1 MTKKETKKRK
11 QTLERTINDGKHFFT
26 VYKEDVFELDDGCY
40 LMSTCLDGNE
50 DDGWYI
56 VEKQAK
62 PLAPA
67 ARYIV
72 SPNRLLVKYIGDA
85 DVDEKTFDCCLN
97 RVLLVMLEIIL
108 KGDDTYRLDFISTTP
123 TEKGYF
129 MNEWDNDLF
138 DKHTTFIYDEDYNE
152 VVRFA
157 NAENVMLANQITDK
171 E

>member
-1 MTKKETKKRK
+1 MEKKEMKKRK
-11 QTLERTINDGKHFFT
+11 QTLERVINDGKHFFN
-26 VYKEDVFELDDGCY
+26 VYKEDVFGLNDGCN
-40 LMSTCLDGNE
+40 LIPTCLDGNK

-72 SPNRLLVKYIGDA
+72 SPNRLLAKYIGAD

-97 RVLLVMLEIIL
+97 RVLLVMLDVIL
-108 KGDDTYRLDFISTTP
+108 KGDDTYRLDIISTIP

-129 MNEWDNDLF
+129 FNEWVNELF
-138 DKHTTFIYDEDYNE
+138 DEHTTFIYDEDYNE

-157 NAENVMLANQITDK
+157 NAENVMLANHNR
-171 E
+171 